1 MWREQREISEAAAKA
16 NSASQKAM
24 LFVGEGEE
32 NSPEATMS
40 AKEIREW
47 SEAVLIRDKAAQQR
61 GDQVKRSDVVEMLDH
76 LLGTV
81 RNTVMNAP
89 DWLEQEFSLSPRQ
102 AEKAQ
107 DYFDGLLD
115 EMRLQLERRGY
126 QAAQVV
132 SIAMPDQN
140 AE

>member
-1 MWREQREISEAAAKA
+1 
-16 NSASQKAM
+16 
-24 LFVGEGEE
+24 
-32 NSPEATMS
+32 MS

-61 GDQVKRSDVVEMLDH
+61 GDQVKRSDVVQMLDH